1 MVWLIIALSGMMNV
15 LRFNTLLVLP
25 VELVP
30 RERAG
35 MASGIAVAIGY
46 LGAVVGPA
54 VGGNI
59 LDLTGNFQIVFGT
72 LTIISVIS
80 TVFAFLIPRGNPKT
94 TAS

>member
-1 MVWLIIALSGMMNV
+1 MMNV

-35 MASGIAVAIGY
+35 AASGIAVAIGY
-46 LGAVVGPA
+46 VGAVVGPA

-59 LDLTGNFQIVFGT
+59 LDISGSFQIVFGT
-72 LTIISVIS
+72 LTAISVVSLI
-80 TVFAFLIPRGNPKT
+80 FAFLIPGKNSQAIEK
-94 TAS
+94 AKIS